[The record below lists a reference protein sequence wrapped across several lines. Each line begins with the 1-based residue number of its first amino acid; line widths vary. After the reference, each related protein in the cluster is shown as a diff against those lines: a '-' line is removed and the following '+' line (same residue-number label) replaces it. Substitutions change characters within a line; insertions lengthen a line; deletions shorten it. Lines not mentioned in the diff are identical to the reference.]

1 MAEFLLGR
9 IKFVWKNDWS
19 SSVAYVKDDVVRYG
33 GKVFICNTVHT
44 PQSDFFTNITNLNLF
59 SEG

>member
-33 GKVFICNTVHT
+33 GKVYICTTAHL
-44 PQSDFFTNITNLNLF
+44 SLIHI
-59 SEG
+59 